1 MNPGSVMP
9 GIITKKNRYL
19 LLRRPNAAAFLDRK
33 KEEKKKMN
41 NAALTQLV
49 IIAVLVEAI
58 WENVKRLYSAEG
70 FDKSV
75 AGSLGVS
82 ILVCVATGADLF
94 VIIGLP
100 LAVPFLGSV
109 LTGIITARGA
119 NFVNDLFTRLNG
131 PKKEA

>member
-1 MNPGSVMP
+1 
-9 GIITKKNRYL
+9 
-19 LLRRPNAAAFLDRK
+19 
-33 KEEKKKMN
+33 MN
-41 NAALTQLV
+41 NAALAQLV

-70 FDKSV
+70 FNKSI

-82 ILVCVATGADLF
+82 ILVCTTTSADLF
-94 VIIGLP
+94 P
-100 LAVPFLGSV
+100 LVGMPLVVPFLGSI

>member
-1 MNPGSVMP
+1 MERTRLRKCLG
-9 GIITKKNRYL
+9 L
-19 LLRRPNAAAFLDRK
+19 LQKLNIAIKATNAAAFLDR

-100 LAVPFLGSV
+100 LVVPFLGSV

>member
-1 MNPGSVMP
+1 
-9 GIITKKNRYL
+9 
-19 LLRRPNAAAFLDRK
+19 
-33 KEEKKKMN
+33 MN
-41 NAALTQLV
+41 NAALAQLV

-70 FDKSV
+70 FNKSI

-82 ILVCVATGADLF
+82 ILVCTTTGADLF
-94 VIIGLP
+94 P
-100 LAVPFLGSV
+100 LVGMPLVVPFLGSI

>member
-1 MNPGSVMP
+1 MN
-9 GIITKKNRYL
+9 
-19 LLRRPNAAAFLDRK
+19 
-33 KEEKKKMN
+33 
-41 NAALTQLV
+41 ALSQLV

-70 FDKSV
+70 FNKSI

-82 ILVCVATGADLF
+82 ILVCTTTGADLF
-94 VIIGLP
+94 P
-100 LAVPFLGSV
+100 LVGMPLVVPFLGSI

>member
-1 MNPGSVMP
+1 MYGAMRGSRN
-9 GIITKKNRYL
+9 IWIRYSHSTLLERKRKN
-19 LLRRPNAAAFLDRK
+19 
-33 KEEKKKMN
+33 KMN
-41 NAALTQLV
+41 ALSQLI
-49 IIAVLVEAI
+49 IIAVLVEGI
-58 WENVKRLYSAEG
+58 WENIKRLYSAEG

>member
-1 MNPGSVMP
+1 MN
-9 GIITKKNRYL
+9 
-19 LLRRPNAAAFLDRK
+19 
-33 KEEKKKMN
+33 
-41 NAALTQLV
+41 ALSQLV

-58 WENVKRLYSAEG
+58 WENIKRVYSENKV
-70 FDKSV
+70 DTSV
-75 AGSLGVS
+75 IGSLGVS
-82 ILVCVATGADLF
+82 ILVCVSTGADLF
-94 VIIGLP
+94 PLVGMP

>member
-1 MNPGSVMP
+1 
-9 GIITKKNRYL
+9 
-19 LLRRPNAAAFLDRK
+19 
-33 KEEKKKMN
+33 MN
-41 NAALTQLV
+41 NAALAQLV

-70 FDKSV
+70 FNKSI

-82 ILVCVATGADLF
+82 ILVCTTTGADLF
-94 VIIGLP
+94 P
-100 LAVPFLGSV
+100 LVGMPLVVPVLGSI

>member
-1 MNPGSVMP
+1 
-9 GIITKKNRYL
+9 
-19 LLRRPNAAAFLDRK
+19 
-33 KEEKKKMN
+33 MN

-94 VIIGLP
+94 VI
-100 LAVPFLGSV
+100 
-109 LTGIITARGA
+109 TGIITARGA
-119 NFVNDLFTRLNG
+119 NFVNDLFTKLNG

>member
-1 MNPGSVMP
+1 
-9 GIITKKNRYL
+9 
-19 LLRRPNAAAFLDRK
+19 
-33 KEEKKKMN
+33 MN

-70 FDKSV
+70 FNKSI

-82 ILVCVATGADLF
+82 ILVCVCARADLF
-94 VIIGLP
+94 P
-100 LAVPFLGSV
+100 LVNMPLTVPFLGSI

-119 NFVNDLFTRLNG
+119 NFVNDLFSRLNG
-131 PKKEA
+131 TKKEA

>member
-1 MNPGSVMP
+1 
-9 GIITKKNRYL
+9 
-19 LLRRPNAAAFLDRK
+19 
-33 KEEKKKMN
+33 MN

-70 FDKSV
+70 FNKSI

-82 ILVCVATGADLF
+82 ILVCTTTGADLF
-94 VIIGLP
+94 P
-100 LAVPFLGSV
+100 LVGMPLVVPFLGSV

-119 NFVNDLFTRLNG
+119 NFVNDLFARLNG
-131 PKKEA
+131 KKEGE

>member
-1 MNPGSVMP
+1 MFIAKQRISAMQ
-9 GIITKKNRYL
+9 TKNR
-19 LLRRPNAAAFLDRK
+19 
-33 KEEKKKMN
+33 KEEKKMN
-41 NAALTQLV
+41 NAALSQLV
-49 IIAVLVEAI
+49 IIAVLVEGI
-58 WENVKRLYSAEG
+58 WENIKRLYSAEG

>member
-1 MNPGSVMP
+1 
-9 GIITKKNRYL
+9 
-19 LLRRPNAAAFLDRK
+19 
-33 KEEKKKMN
+33 MN
-41 NAALTQLV
+41 NAALAQLV

-70 FDKSV
+70 FNKSI

-82 ILVCVATGADLF
+82 ILVCTTTGADLF
-94 VIIGLP
+94 P
-100 LAVPFLGSV
+100 LVGMPLVVPFLCSI

>member
-1 MNPGSVMP
+1 
-9 GIITKKNRYL
+9 
-19 LLRRPNAAAFLDRK
+19 
-33 KEEKKKMN
+33 MN
-41 NAALTQLV
+41 NAALAQLV

-70 FDKSV
+70 FNKSI
-75 AGSLGVS
+75 AGSLGGS
-82 ILVCVATGADLF
+82 ILVCSTTGAVLF
-94 VIIGLP
+94 VILGLP

-119 NFVNDLFTRLNG
+119 NFVNDLFTRLNNG

>member
-1 MNPGSVMP
+1 MQ
-9 GIITKKNRYL
+9 TKNR
-19 LLRRPNAAAFLDRK
+19 
-33 KEEKKKMN
+33 KEEKKMN
-41 NAALTQLV
+41 NAALSQLV
-49 IIAVLVEAI
+49 IIAVLVEGI
-58 WENVKRLYSAEG
+58 WENIKRLYSAEG

-94 VIIGLP
+94 P
-100 LAVPFLGSV
+100 LVNMPLVVPYLGSV

-119 NFVNDLFTRLNG
+119 NFVSDLFTRLNG

>member
-1 MNPGSVMP
+1 
-9 GIITKKNRYL
+9 
-19 LLRRPNAAAFLDRK
+19 
-33 KEEKKKMN
+33 MN

-70 FDKSV
+70 FNKSI

-82 ILVCVATGADLF
+82 ILVCTTTGADLF
-94 VIIGLP
+94 P
-100 LAVPFLGSV
+100 LVGMPLVVPFLGSI

>member
-1 MNPGSVMP
+1 
-9 GIITKKNRYL
+9 
-19 LLRRPNAAAFLDRK
+19 
-33 KEEKKKMN
+33 MN
-41 NAALTQLV
+41 NAALAQLV

-70 FDKSV
+70 FNKSI

-82 ILVCVATGADLF
+82 ILVCTTTGADLF
-94 VIIGLP
+94 P
-100 LAVPFLGSV
+100 LVGMPLVVPFLGSI

-131 PKKEA
+131 PKKED

>member
-1 MNPGSVMP
+1 MN
-9 GIITKKNRYL
+9 
-19 LLRRPNAAAFLDRK
+19 
-33 KEEKKKMN
+33 
-41 NAALTQLV
+41 ALSQLV

-58 WENVKRLYSAEG
+58 WENIKRVYTG
-70 FDKSV
+70 NGVDKSV
-75 AGSLGVS
+75 VGSLGVS
-82 ILVCVATGADLF
+82 ILVCVTTGADLF

-100 LAVPFLGSV
+100 LAIPFLGSV

>member
-1 MNPGSVMP
+1 
-9 GIITKKNRYL
+9 
-19 LLRRPNAAAFLDRK
+19 
-33 KEEKKKMN
+33 MN
-41 NAALTQLV
+41 NAALAQLV

-70 FDKSV
+70 FNKSI

-82 ILVCVATGADLF
+82 ILVCTTTGADLF
-94 VIIGLP
+94 P
-100 LAVPFLGSV
+100 LVGMPLVVPFLGSI

-131 PKKEA
+131 PKKGGLEC